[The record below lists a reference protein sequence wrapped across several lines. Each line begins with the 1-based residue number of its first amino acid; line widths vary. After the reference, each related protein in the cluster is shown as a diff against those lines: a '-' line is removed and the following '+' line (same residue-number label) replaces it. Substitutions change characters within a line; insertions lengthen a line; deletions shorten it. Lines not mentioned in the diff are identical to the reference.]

1 MKSSQST
8 ASAGCTEMA
17 AAGAGIRLHPACR
30 VRQEGFG
37 LLFYDSRGPRLLFAE
52 TGSLLPAEFYG
63 TVRERDEFP
72 EGLTENQKKAL
83 RKFVTQLL
91 EKGFLRE
98 Q

>member
-1 MKSSQST
+1 
-8 ASAGCTEMA
+8 MA

-63 TVRERDEFP
+63 TVRERDELP
-72 EGLTENQKKAL
+72 EGLTEQQQRAL
-83 RKFVTQLL
+83 TKFVANLL

>member
-1 MKSSQST
+1 
-8 ASAGCTEMA
+8 MA

-52 TGSLLPAEFYG
+52 TGSLLPADFYG
-63 TVRERDEFP
+63 TVRRKDEVP
-72 EGLTENQKKAL
+72 EGLADHQKKAL
-83 RKFVTQLL
+83 QKFIAQLL

-98 Q
+98 QSLC